1 MDLGRRREVSTVQ
14 QLLSGVVFW
23 SLKGYLASMSLLTI
37 SNDVG
42 GVKGKVG
49 RIPTSLGRYMSNWRR
64 SPVALSGT
72 QVRKTVLF
80 QQLKQ

>member
-1 MDLGRRREVSTVQ
+1 
-14 QLLSGVVFW
+14 
-23 SLKGYLASMSLLTI
+23 MSLLTI